1 MKGFIKIGGFEKR
14 LLAFFLVVS
23 LVPTL
28 LIAYLGA
35 RYFVE
40 SFERVGSPVLKESAR
55 NSMEIAR
62 KLQAQLEQDAAV
74 TSRHLAD
81 EFGQQPGLRR
91 RGAMK
96 PFLQAVAE
104 KHRADFVALY
114 ALEGSAWKMVAS
126 HPPAVERADT
136 TLGVDLISPVD
147 DPQKVVFSDQ
157 DVVVSGVRCGADSV
171 FVAGFLM
178 DEGTMEMMR
187 KTGDDLSRYSAMPLY
202 VRSQGIFLI
211 FVISAI
217 VVIMVVA
224 SAIASRFIARK
235 ISYPIQELARA
246 TERIAKGDLDHRVE
260 VTSRDEIQSLIT
272 AFNDMT
278 EDLQEYKRNLLR
290 AERIAAWRDVAR
302 RIAHEIKNPLTP
314 IEIAIYRL
322 KKRLGPDEDAG
333 KVVSESLDSILRQVE
348 ALRSM
353 AEEFSAFAKLP
364 EPQLARLDVNET
376 ARSVLSL
383 YGSAVEHIEVAT
395 DYAPELPAA
404 LADAKQITGVLSNI
418 VKNAIE
424 AMDGRGKLTI
434 RTSLLGA
441 GASGN
446 GAMVRIEIRDSGPG
460 IPEEIRERIFDPYFT
475 TKPKGTGLG
484 LALAYRMLEDHGG
497 RIAFETG
504 TEGTTF
510 AVDLRTATETNDGGP
525 QAGEEKVARHKDRA
539 GAGAGQPTGETGPAD
554 GRAADQPE
562 RENSP

>member
-1 MKGFIKIGGFEKR
+1 MSGSIKIGGFEKR

-23 LVPTL
+23 LVPAL
-28 LIAYLGA
+28 LIAYFGA

-81 EFGQQPGLRR
+81 EFGQQPGLRQ

-157 DVVVSGVRCGADSV
+157 DVVVSAVRCGADSV

-187 KTGDDLSRYSAMPLY
+187 KTGEDLSRYSAMPLY

-224 SAIASRFIARK
+224 SVIASRLIARK

-322 KKRLGPDEDAG
+322 KKRLGPDDDAG
-333 KVVSESLDSILRQVE
+333 KVVGESLDSILRQVE

-395 DYAPELPAA
+395 DYAPGLPAA
-404 LADAKQITGVLSNI
+404 LADGKQITGVLSNI

-424 AMDGRGKLTI
+424 AMNGRGKLTI

-446 GAMVRIEIRDSGPG
+446 GAMVRIEIKDSGPG

-484 LALAYRMLEDHGG
+484 LALAYRILEDHGG

-504 TEGTTF
+504 AEGTTF
-510 AVDLRTATETNDGGP
+510 AVDLRIATETRHG
-525 QAGEEKVARHKDRA
+525 VA
-539 GAGAGQPTGETGPAD
+539 P
-554 GRAADQPE
+554 GR
-562 RENSP
+562 